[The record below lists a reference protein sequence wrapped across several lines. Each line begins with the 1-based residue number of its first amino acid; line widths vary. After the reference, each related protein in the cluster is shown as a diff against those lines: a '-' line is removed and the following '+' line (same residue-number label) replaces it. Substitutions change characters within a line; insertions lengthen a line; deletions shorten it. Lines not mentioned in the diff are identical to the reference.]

1 MRKDEGHYQLAI
13 DAARL
18 PVWEYDVASNTV
30 TGNVYWHRT
39 LGYELT
45 EDEAEQRVETWLSD
59 VHPDDVARFEHIFS
73 GDAADDTG
81 FYQTEF
87 RIRTRSGAYKWLLER
102 GRVVERDADG
112 APVKVVGISVDID
125 SRKRMEDALRE
136 SELRLRAVIE
146 ASPVPFCLN
155 DEHGR
160 ITFLNQ
166 AFVRAFG
173 YSSTDI
179 PSLSEWWA
187 RAYPDPAYRRW
198 VEDTWVNRRQ
208 AASRTHNAFEP
219 MEVTVRCKDGSDR
232 TVVAQ
237 AVPLA
242 GASAGTHL
250 IALLDVTEQR
260 RLETAVL
267 AAAGREQQR
276 IGMDLHDGLGQ
287 QLTGL
292 SLMLIALARSARTR
306 DVSAIEAELAM
317 LATLASDCVA
327 TARAVAHGLA
337 PVEMGSGGLERALR
351 SLAESTRRTFGL
363 DVALTLAGFETL
375 GVEQPVS
382 GPMFRIAQE
391 ALTNVAKHAG
401 ATRVLI
407 DAQLARGMVT
417 LTVAD
422 NGRGLRDA
430 KRAKGLGLSIMRY
443 RARALGGR
451 VEIESPPTGGTV
463 VRFTCPIG
471 ITDEQSAAPPPEA
484 YGAAARVGRP

>member
-1 MRKDEGHYQLAI
+1 MRRAEVHYRLAV

-30 TGNVYWHRT
+30 TGNIHWHRT
-39 LGYELT
+39 LGYELSE
-45 EDEAEQRVETWLSD
+45 EDAGQRVETWLSD

-73 GDAADDTG
+73 SDAADDTG
-81 FYQTEF
+81 FYETEF

-125 SRKRMEDALRE
+125 SRKRMEDALRD

-146 ASPVPFCLN
+146 ASPVPFALN
-155 DEHGR
+155 DEHGN
-160 ITFLNQ
+160 ITFLNA
-166 AFVRAFG
+166 AFVRTFG
-173 YSSTDI
+173 YSSADI
-179 PSLSEWWA
+179 PTVAEWWG
-187 RAYPDPAYRRW
+187 RAYPDPDYRRW
-198 VEDTWVNRRQ
+198 VQETWASRRQ
-208 AASRTHNAFEP
+208 AASRGHGAFEP
-219 MEVTVRCKDGSDR
+219 MEVTIRCKDGSDR
-232 TVVAQ
+232 TVIAQ
-237 AVPLA
+237 AVSMA
-242 GASAGTHL
+242 GASTGTHL
-250 IALLDVTEQR
+250 VVLLDVTEQR

-292 SLMLIALARSARTR
+292 SLMLIALARGAGTR
-306 DVSAIEAELAM
+306 EASAIEAELAM
-317 LATLASDCVA
+317 LASLASDCVA

-337 PVEMGSGGLERALR
+337 PVEIGSGGLERALR
-351 SLAESTRRTFGL
+351 SLAASTRKTFGL
-363 DVALTLAGFETL
+363 EVEIDLAGFEDF

-382 GPMFRIAQE
+382 EPLFRIAQE

-407 DAQLARGMVT
+407 EAQLAAGTVT
-417 LTVAD
+417 LTVTD
-422 NGRGLRDA
+422 NGRGLADA
-430 KRAKGLGLSIMRY
+430 KHAEGLGLSIMRY

-451 VEIESPPTGGTV
+451 VEIGSPPAGGTM
-463 VRFTCPIG
+463 VRLTCPVGTIDDRG
-471 ITDEQSAAPPPEA
+471 PRLQDASAV
-484 YGAAARVGRP
+484 AAGMGSP